1 MKKGES
7 ITFTEQK
14 ISYNNFYYF
23 NNLSLTQKLYC
34 DIDVDII
41 LNNKVLNNEGIDV
54 KEFYSQKNLW
64 SIKLKSKS
72 KKKECQVD
80 ITGDLYKVGD
90 NELNRKE
97 FIFNFISILITSA
110 SLYGALKSI
119 KKIT

>member
-54 KEFYSQKNLW
+54 KEFYAQKNLW

-72 KKKECQVD
+72 KKKEC
-80 ITGDLYKVGD
+80 
-90 NELNRKE
+90 
-97 FIFNFISILITSA
+97 
-110 SLYGALKSI
+110 
-119 KKIT
+119 

>member
-54 KEFYSQKNLW
+54 KEFYS
-64 SIKLKSKS
+64 
-72 KKKECQVD
+72 
-80 ITGDLYKVGD
+80 
-90 NELNRKE
+90 
-97 FIFNFISILITSA
+97 
-110 SLYGALKSI
+110 
-119 KKIT
+119 